1 MIARRKKWARLAV
14 AGGASL
20 ALLGGCAQ
28 APPIYQAAPP
38 GFFEQQQPAYGEPQ
52 YRYQPDDAPPVTQ
65 AAPQRGR
72 RHDKPP
78 DDGPVISDNPSAP
91 TPAPVPEAPADNDCP
106 PGSWWDLCHV
116 L

>member
-1 MIARRKKWARLAV
+1 MIARRKKWAGIAV

-28 APPIYQAAPP
+28 APPTYQAAPP

-52 YRYQPDDAPPVTQ
+52 YQYQPEPAPVTQ
-65 AAPQRGR
+65 AVPH
-72 RHDKPP
+72 RHRYRPP
-78 DDGPVISDNPSAP
+78 PSDDNGPVISDNP
-91 TPAPVPEAPADNDCP
+91 PAPVPEAPADNDCP

>member
-1 MIARRKKWARLAV
+1 MIARRKKWARIAV

-52 YRYQPDDAPPVTQ
+52 YQYQPDDAPAPVTQ
-65 AAPQRGR
+65 AAPRRGR
-72 RHDKPP
+72 RHDNPP
-78 DDGPVISDNPSAP
+78 DDDGPVISDNPPAL
-91 TPAPVPEAPADNDCP
+91 TPAPVPEAPD
-106 PGSWWDLCHV
+106 
-116 L
+116 